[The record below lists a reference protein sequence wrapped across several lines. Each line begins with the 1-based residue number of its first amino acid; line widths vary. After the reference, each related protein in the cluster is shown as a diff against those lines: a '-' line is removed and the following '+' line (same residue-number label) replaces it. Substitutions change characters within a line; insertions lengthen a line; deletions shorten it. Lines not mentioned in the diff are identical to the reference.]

1 MPLNEEALAVMGE
14 LLYNEENCFF
24 FWRIGEASMN
34 SKRFFLLIL
43 IGVITVFSFSG
54 CGQQKYRLNYDGYG
68 FESKRTEYAAGD
80 KVTVYFDLIATDT
93 DYNFFIDDDV
103 KMKQSYDNDHGYIFT
118 FTMPEHDVTIHE
130 EHHNSMEY
138 IPEPVEIDSLPE
150 NEIAA
155 ELDESAFLFDYF
167 REVVATVGGDGYDE
181 LVLYGRPNG
190 AGLILAKYSKWGDDG
205 ERRRLCLVPETVL
218 DDCLEAVARHDMRNW
233 KDGFPITGA
242 RYVVK
247 FRDGDELIRVS
258 SEAMPEDGM
267 AAFDEIGSILGA
279 AWGEFGPK
287 GSADDSSPIPPDGY
301 GTLFNPDQPD
311 SVIEPEPGNDE
322 DCWFCPTCG
331 RRNDGNYCMECGEKR
346 P

>member
-1 MPLNEEALAVMGE
+1 M
-14 LLYNEENCFF
+14 
-24 FWRIGEASMN
+24 
-34 SKRFFLLIL
+34 SKRSFLLIL
-43 IGVITVFSFSG
+43 IGVIAVFSFSG
-54 CGQQKYRLNYDGYG
+54 CGRQKYKLNYDGYG

-93 DYNFFIDDDV
+93 DYIFSIDDDV
-103 KMKQSYDNDHGYIFT
+103 KMKQTYDNDHGYIFT
-118 FTMPEHDVTIHE
+118 FTMPDHDVTIHE

-138 IPEPVEIDSLPE
+138 IPEPVEIEQLPE
-150 NEIAA
+150 TELAA

-167 REVVATVGGDGYDE
+167 REVTATVGGDGYDE

-190 AGLILAKYSKWGDDG
+190 DGLIFAKYSKWGDAG

-218 DDCLEAVARHDMRNW
+218 DDCHEAIVRHDMRNW
-233 KDGFPITGA
+233 KDGFPMTGA

-247 FRDGDELIRVS
+247 FKDGGELIRITS
-258 SEAMPEDGM
+258 DEMPENGM

-287 GSADDSSPIPPDGY
+287 EPADGQSPIPDDGHI
-301 GTLFNPDQPD
+301 TPSDPIQPE
-311 SVIEPEPGNDE
+311 SVLEPEPGNEE
-322 DCWFCPTCG
+322 DIWFCPNCG
-331 RRNDGNYCMECGEKR
+331 RRNNGNICVECGEKK